1 MEKNFL
7 CDILTAESSMA
18 TSGAFEASVVL
29 VAWERCHAKKHQTLT
44 GFPCVICENEVRLEF
59 LGVSETP
66 TPIVSQNPIL
76 SRIEQHLTARR

>member
-44 GFPCVICENEVRLEF
+44 GFPCVICEDEVRREF
-59 LGVSETP
+59 LTRRKTKPLTLSETERE
-66 TPIVSQNPIL
+66 
-76 SRIEQHLTARR
+76 RIRTELGLV